1 VTSGASSSSRAA
13 VAGVGRTTDARWL
26 AACVAAALVL
36 IAVGPYVLPA
46 FMVNT
51 LVRAFFYAAV
61 ALTVDILW
69 GYTGILTFGQS
80 AFFGIGAYA
89 AGLVFMHLGFSGGN
103 AAIALA
109 AGVGAAVVVALV
121 TGWLSFYHGATAL
134 YASVVSLVLPIV
146 LTQIVFS
153 GGNFTGSSSGLS
165 GFPSFDLE
173 VEAWFWLAG
182 GFLTLVTAMAW
193 IVVRSDFG
201 RLLVAIR
208 ENEARCSYLGIDIS
222 RIKILL
228 LAALSVIA
236 ALAGYGYAGYSMV
249 VSPELVG
256 FTFGTELVIWVALG
270 GRGTLVGPVLGT
282 LGLDVGTAYLS
293 GDLPFVWKLIVGIAF
308 VVVIIALPKGLIPAL
323 IDLASRFRPSRLPRA
338 SHGADLVSLPA
349 PTAGPPAPSSAS
361 AVAVSRVAKNFGSL
375 QVLRDISFEASHGE
389 LLSLVGPNGAG
400 KTTLMRCL
408 SDGGERS
415 GGEVRINGHDIGQ
428 LPPHRCV
435 AFGLGR
441 KFQTANTFETLTV
454 AESLRIARARLEPP
468 SMRRASRALRLPSA
482 ALQVVRSTGLDRHL
496 GEQCRFLSHGMK
508 QALELAMVLAL
519 EPTVLLLDEPTAG
532 LTKPE
537 RTMIGDILVELAR
550 DHGMCIVLIEHD
562 LDFVRDI
569 SSRVIVLHQGAI
581 VLDGSV
587 REVVDSALV
596 REIYAGQ
603 MAVPAGA
610 GAT

>member
-1 VTSGASSSSRAA
+1 VTRAASSIPARARSEGA
-13 VAGVGRTTDARWL
+13 KTAEARWL
-26 AACVAAALVL
+26 ALCVVAALLLVF
-36 IAVGPYVLPA
+36 VGPYVLPA

-89 AGLVFMHLGFSGGN
+89 AGLVFTHMGFSAGN
-103 AAIALA
+103 AVLALGVAVGGAI
-109 AGVGAAVVVALV
+109 VVAMV

-146 LTQIVFS
+146 LTQLIFS
-153 GGNFTGSSSGLS
+153 GGNFSGSSSGLS
-165 GFPSFDLE
+165 GFESFELE
-173 VEAWFWLAG
+173 VEAWFWLG
-182 GFLTLVTAMAW
+182 GAFLTLVTAGAW

-222 RIKILL
+222 RMKILL

-236 ALAGYGYAGYSMV
+236 AIAGYGYAGYSMV
-249 VSPELVG
+249 VSPELAG

-270 GRGTLVGPVLGT
+270 GRGTLIGPVLGT

-323 IDLASRFRPSRLPRA
+323 FDFVSRLRPSRLPRA
-338 SHGADLVSLPA
+338 VRGAELVALDAQSGARPAGAGSAAVEVSHV
-349 PTAGPPAPSSAS
+349 
-361 AVAVSRVAKNFGSL
+361 VKHFGSL
-375 QVLRDISFEASHGE
+375 QVLRDISFAASHGE

-415 GGEVRINGHDIGQ
+415 AGDVRINGHDIER

-441 KFQTANTFETLTV
+441 KFQTANTFDTLTV
-454 AESLRIARARLEPP
+454 AESLRIARTRLEPP
-468 SMRRASRALRLPSA
+468 SMRGASRQLALPSA

-496 GEQCRFLSHGMK
+496 GEECRYLSHGMK
-508 QALELAMVLAL
+508 QALELAMVLTL
-519 EPTVLLLDEPTAG
+519 EPTVVLLDEPTAG

-537 RTMIGDILVELAR
+537 RTMIGNILVELAR
-550 DHGMCIVLIEHD
+550 DHGMCILLIEHD

-569 SSRVIVLHQGAI
+569 SSRVIVLHQGSI

-587 REVVDSALV
+587 QEVVDSSLV

-603 MAVPAGA
+603 MSVSRGEAAS
-610 GAT
+610 

>member
-1 VTSGASSSSRAA
+1 
-13 VAGVGRTTDARWL
+13 
-26 AACVAAALVL
+26 
-36 IAVGPYVLPA
+36 
-46 FMVNT
+46 MVNT

-89 AGLVFMHLGFSGGN
+89 AGLVFTHMGFSVGN
-103 AAIALA
+103 AAMALA
-109 AGVGAAVVVALV
+109 VGMGGAIIVALI

-146 LTQIVFS
+146 LTQIIFS
-153 GGNFTGSSSGLS
+153 GGSFTGSSSGLS
-165 GFPSFDLE
+165 GYPSFDLE
-173 VEAWFWLAG
+173 VEAWFWLGG
-182 GFLTLVTAMAW
+182 GFLTIVTAGAW
-193 IVVRSDFG
+193 IIVRSDFG

-208 ENEARCSYLGIDIS
+208 ENEARCAYLGIDIS
-222 RIKILL
+222 LIKIAL
-228 LAALSVIA
+228 LAALSMIA
-236 ALAGYGYAGYSMV
+236 AAAGYGYAGYSMV
-249 VSPELVG
+249 VSPELAG

-282 LGLDVGTAYLS
+282 LVLDVGTAYLS
-293 GDLPFVWKLIVGIAF
+293 GDLPFVWKLIVGFAF

-323 IDLASRFRPSRLPRA
+323 VDLVSRVRPSRFPTVSR
-338 SHGADLVSLPA
+338 GAELV
-349 PTAGPPAPSSAS
+349 
-361 AVAVSRVAKNFGSL
+361 AVAAPIDERSAGSGSPAVDVSNVAKHFGSL
-375 QVLRDISFEASHGE
+375 QVLRDISFRASHGE

-415 GGEVRINGHDIGQ
+415 SGQVRINGHDIAR

-441 KFQTANTFETLTV
+441 KFQTANTFDTLTV
-454 AESLRIARARLEPP
+454 AESLRIARTRLQRP
-468 SMRRASRALRLPSA
+468 SMRRASAELALPSA

-496 GEQCRFLSHGMK
+496 GEQCRYLSHGMK

-537 RTMIGDILVELAR
+537 RTMIGGILVELAR
-550 DHGMCIVLIEHD
+550 DHAMCILLIEHD

-587 REVVDSALV
+587 QQVVDSALV
-596 REIYAGQ
+596 REIYAGHVT
-603 MAVPAGA
+603 APPSGAAG
-610 GAT
+610 

>member
-1 VTSGASSSSRAA
+1 VSRSESASPTRAHRRGDRSA
-13 VAGVGRTTDARWL
+13 ETRWL
-26 AACVAAALVL
+26 ALCVVAALLLVF
-36 IAVGPYVLPA
+36 VGPYVLPP

-89 AGLVFMHLGFSGGN
+89 AGLVFTHMGFSGGN

-109 AGVGAAVVVALV
+109 AAVGGALIVALV

-146 LTQIVFS
+146 LTQIIFS
-153 GGNFTGSSSGLS
+153 GGSFTGSSSGLS
-165 GFPSFDLE
+165 GYPSFDLE
-173 VEAWFWLAG
+173 VEAWFWLGG
-182 GFLTLVTAMAW
+182 GFLTIVTAGAW
-193 IVVRSDFG
+193 IIVRSDFG

-208 ENEARCSYLGIDIS
+208 ENESRCAYLGINIS
-222 RIKILL
+222 RIKIAL

-236 ALAGYGYAGYSMV
+236 AVAGYGYAGYSMV
-249 VSPELVG
+249 VSPELAG

-282 LGLDVGTAYLS
+282 LVLDVGTAYLS
-293 GDLPFVWKLIVGIAF
+293 GDLPFVWKLIVGLAF

-323 IDLASRFRPSRLPRA
+323 VDLASRLRPSRLPTAARGAELVALAAPIRA
-338 SHGADLVSLPA
+338 RSAGSGSAAVEVS
-349 PTAGPPAPSSAS
+349 S
-361 AVAVSRVAKNFGSL
+361 VAKHFGSL
-375 QVLRDISFEASHGE
+375 QVLRDISFRASHGE

-415 GGEVRINGHDIGQ
+415 AGQVRINGHDIAR

-454 AESLRIARARLEPP
+454 AESLRIARTRLEPP
-468 SMRRASRALRLPSA
+468 SMRRASRELALPSA
-482 ALQVVRSTGLDRHL
+482 ALQVVRSTGLERHL
-496 GEQCRFLSHGMK
+496 GEQCRYLSHGMK

-519 EPTVLLLDEPTAG
+519 EPTILLLDEPTAG

-537 RTMIGDILVELAR
+537 RTMIGNILVELAR
-550 DHGMCIVLIEHD
+550 DHAMCILLIEHD

-587 REVVDSALV
+587 QEVVDSALV
-596 REIYAGQ
+596 REIYAGHV
-603 MAVPAGA
+603 AASRDEA
-610 GAT
+610 AA